1 MSPQTDKEV
10 EKMKQN
16 PYKEAF
22 GALLYISTTT
32 RPDISYAV
40 GQVAKFNH
48 NPGVQHWK
56 AVKGI
61 FRYLAGTREYG
72 ILFSPNPSGKD
83 EEIVGFTDADHAG
96 DPDDRTSTSGCV
108 FICHGGSFSWF
119 CRKQVCTSLSKTEAE
134 FVAGGE
140 AAKEATWIRAFLK
153 EIGRRN

>member
-1 MSPQTDKEV
+1 MGDCNSVSTPAEPGLKLSLDMSPQTDKEV
-10 EKMKQN
+10 EEMKQI
-16 PYKEAF
+16 PYKEAV

-48 NPGVQHWK
+48 NTGVQHWK
-56 AVKGI
+56 AVKRI

-72 ILFSPNPSGKD
+72 ILFSPNPSGKE

-108 FICHGGSFSWF
+108 FICHHPSQ
-119 CRKQVCTSLSKTEAE
+119 RLKLSL
-134 FVAGGE
+134 
-140 AAKEATWIRAFLK
+140 
-153 EIGRRN
+153 